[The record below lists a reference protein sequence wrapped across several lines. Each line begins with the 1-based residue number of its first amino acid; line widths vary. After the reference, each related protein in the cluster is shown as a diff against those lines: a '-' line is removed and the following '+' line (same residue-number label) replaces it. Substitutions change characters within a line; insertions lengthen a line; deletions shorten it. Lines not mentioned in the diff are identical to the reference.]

1 MVITGS
7 CGASPSTGPER
18 QRGPAVEVLVDCA
31 KRPATPASRDEK
43 KRAQVL
49 PEPTGC
55 PQNRL
60 FRCQT
65 ASEWRHVASQ
75 RAVLLQQI
83 GPSAA
88 LGRARNPAKHVI
100 RRSQV
105 PSILCTKL
113 HYRRPGPQPSLS
125 ERHEMSLLR
134 LGSYMIHTTR
144 PADLSLRETAWIWA
158 GSPRKRE
165 LVSDHIGSHNRAAA
179 GELVG
184 KSAWV
189 LPCVSSA
196 SCRQAI
202 A

>member
-1 MVITGS
+1 MLPTRPRPV
-7 CGASPSTGPER
+7 PSTQIGCR
-18 QRGPAVEVLVDCA
+18 SG
-31 KRPATPASRDEK
+31 RPSSSPPSW

-65 ASEWRHVASQ
+65 ASEWRHLASQ
-75 RAVLLQQI
+75 RAALLQQI
-83 GPSAA
+83 GLSAA
-88 LGRARNPAKHVI
+88 LGRARNPVKHGI

-113 HYRRPGPQPSLS
+113 QYRRPGPQPSLS

-144 PADLSLRETAWIWA
+144 TADLSLRETAWIWA

-165 LVSDHIGSHNRAAA
+165 LVSDHIGSHNRAAG
-179 GELVG
+179 GELIG
-184 KSAWV
+184 KSWGFCFA
-189 LPCVSSA
+189 
-196 SCRQAI
+196 CRRHPVGRPSLEVWQGSDSRC
-202 A
+202 